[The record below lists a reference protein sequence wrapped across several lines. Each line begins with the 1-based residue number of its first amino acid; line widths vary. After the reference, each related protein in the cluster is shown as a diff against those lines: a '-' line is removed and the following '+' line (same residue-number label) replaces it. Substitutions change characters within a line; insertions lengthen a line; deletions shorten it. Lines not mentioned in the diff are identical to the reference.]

1 MPLEPK
7 LKTELELLMALE
19 GGHVVTQMTLS
30 RRIGVAVGL
39 INALLKRSMRKG
51 YVKAKAAPYKRYAY
65 YLTPRGFSEKSRLVA
80 EYLES
85 SLSFFRAARQEYGD
99 LFTRARVSGIRRIA
113 LVGGGELA
121 DIALMAAREFEI
133 DVVVILDCETSQE
146 RLLGLPVARLP
157 EQLSLVDGVAITNSR
172 SPQAAFDLV
181 RDRFEESQILAPS
194 FLRITRAPLD
204 FKPKLE
210 RK

>member
-1 MPLEPK
+1 MPSHKLE
-7 LKTELELLMALE
+7 TELEFLAALE
-19 GGHVVTQMTLS
+19 GGRVVTQMTLS
-30 RRIGVAVGL
+30 KRIGVAVGL
-39 INALLKRSMRKG
+39 INALLKRAMHKG

-85 SLSFFRAARQEYGD
+85 SLSFFRAARQEYRD
-99 LFTRARVSGIRRIA
+99 LFTQARVSGMRRIA

-121 DIALMAAREFEI
+121 DIALMAAREVGI
-133 DVVVILDCETSQE
+133 DVAAILDSEISQE
-146 RLLGLPVARLP
+146 RLLGLPVARLLV
-157 EQLSLVDGVAITNSR
+157 EVSQVDGVAITNSR

-181 RDRFEESQILAPS
+181 RDQFEESQILAPL
-194 FLRITRAPLD
+194 FLRITRARLD